1 MANVILLKGGQVE
14 TVFDLDDLLYLID
27 RDMGYD
33 TRILLE
39 ELTAP
44 EDDSEEYV
52 AQLEKE
58 NQQLREHH
66 REVMQ
71 ALRAQS
77 ETIRRLTPCFVNH
90 RDCFYDPYSIPDSLY
105 SSAHERSANHRFRI
119 LCI

>member
-1 MANVILLKGGQVE
+1 MANVILLKGGRVE

-27 RDMGYD
+27 QDMGYD

-44 EDDSEEYV
+44 EDDSEEYI

-77 ETIRRLTPCFVNH
+77 ETIARLIREPEIDRKTLSTTAGVIGKITWREINVG
-90 RDCFYDPYSIPDSLY
+90 
-105 SSAHERSANHRFRI
+105 
-119 LCI
+119 

>member
-44 EDDSEEYV
+44 DDDSEEYIS
-52 AQLEKE
+52 QLEKE
-58 NQQLREHH
+58 NHQLREHH

-77 ETIRRLTPCFVNH
+77 ETIARLIREPEIDRKTLSTTAGVIGKITWREINVG
-90 RDCFYDPYSIPDSLY
+90 
-105 SSAHERSANHRFRI
+105 
-119 LCI
+119 

>member
-44 EDDSEEYV
+44 EDDAEAYITH
-52 AQLEKE
+52 LEKE

-71 ALRAQS
+71 ALRTQY
-77 ETIRRLTPCFVNH
+77 ETIVRLIREPEIDRKTLSTTAGVIGKITWREINVG
-90 RDCFYDPYSIPDSLY
+90 
-105 SSAHERSANHRFRI
+105 
-119 LCI
+119 

>member
-44 EDDSEEYV
+44 EDDSEEYI

-77 ETIRRLTPCFVNH
+77 GTIARLIREPELDRKTLSTTAGVIGKITWREINVG
-90 RDCFYDPYSIPDSLY
+90 
-105 SSAHERSANHRFRI
+105 
-119 LCI
+119 

>member
-1 MANVILLKGGQVE
+1 MANVILLKGGRVE

-44 EDDSEEYV
+44 EDDAEEYI

-77 ETIRRLTPCFVNH
+77 ETIARLIREPEIDRKALSTTAGVIGKITWREINVG
-90 RDCFYDPYSIPDSLY
+90 
-105 SSAHERSANHRFRI
+105 
-119 LCI
+119 

>member
-44 EDDSEEYV
+44 EDDSEEYI

-77 ETIRRLTPCFVNH
+77 ETIARLIREPEIDRKTLSTTAGVIGKITWREINVG
-90 RDCFYDPYSIPDSLY
+90 
-105 SSAHERSANHRFRI
+105 
-119 LCI
+119 

>member
-44 EDDSEEYV
+44 EDDSEEYI

-66 REVMQ
+66 REVMR
-71 ALRAQS
+71 ALREQY
-77 ETIRRLTPCFVNH
+77 ETIARLIREPEIDRKTLSTTAGVIGKITWREINVG
-90 RDCFYDPYSIPDSLY
+90 
-105 SSAHERSANHRFRI
+105 
-119 LCI
+119 

>member
-1 MANVILLKGGQVE
+1 MANVILLKGGQAE

-44 EDDSEEYV
+44 DDDSEEYI

-58 NQQLREHH
+58 NQHLREHH

-77 ETIRRLTPCFVNH
+77 ETIARLIREPEIDRKTLSTTAGVIGKITWREINVG
-90 RDCFYDPYSIPDSLY
+90 
-105 SSAHERSANHRFRI
+105 
-119 LCI
+119 

>member
-1 MANVILLKGGQVE
+1 MANVILLKDGQVE

-44 EDDSEEYV
+44 EDDSEEYI

-77 ETIRRLTPCFVNH
+77 ETIARLIREPEIDRKTLSTTAGVIGKITWREINVG
-90 RDCFYDPYSIPDSLY
+90 
-105 SSAHERSANHRFRI
+105 
-119 LCI
+119 

>member
-44 EDDSEEYV
+44 EDDSEEYI

-77 ETIRRLTPCFVNH
+77 ETIARLIREPEIDRKALSTTAGVIGKITWREINV
-90 RDCFYDPYSIPDSLY
+90 
-105 SSAHERSANHRFRI
+105 
-119 LCI
+119 

>member
-44 EDDSEEYV
+44 EDDSEEYI

-66 REVMQ
+66 VEVMQ

-77 ETIRRLTPCFVNH
+77 ETIARLIREPEIDRKTLSTTAGVIGKITWREINVG
-90 RDCFYDPYSIPDSLY
+90 
-105 SSAHERSANHRFRI
+105 
-119 LCI
+119 

>member
-1 MANVILLKGGQVE
+1 MANVILLKGGRVE

-44 EDDSEEYV
+44 EDDSEEYI

-58 NQQLREHH
+58 NRQLREHH

-77 ETIRRLTPCFVNH
+77 ETIARLIREPEIDRKTLSTTAGVIGKITWREINVG
-90 RDCFYDPYSIPDSLY
+90 
-105 SSAHERSANHRFRI
+105 
-119 LCI
+119 

>member
-44 EDDSEEYV
+44 EDDSEEYI

-58 NQQLREHH
+58 NRQLREHH

-77 ETIRRLTPCFVNH
+77 ETIARLIREPEIDRKTLSTTAGVIGKITWREINVG
-90 RDCFYDPYSIPDSLY
+90 
-105 SSAHERSANHRFRI
+105 
-119 LCI
+119 

>member
-77 ETIRRLTPCFVNH
+77 ETIARLIREPEIDRKTLSTTAGVIGKITWREINVG
-90 RDCFYDPYSIPDSLY
+90 
-105 SSAHERSANHRFRI
+105 
-119 LCI
+119 

>member
-1 MANVILLKGGQVE
+1 MPSVIKLKSGQCE

-44 EDDSEEYV
+44 EDDSEEYI

-77 ETIRRLTPCFVNH
+77 ETIARLIREPEIDRKTLSTTAGVIGKITWREINV
-90 RDCFYDPYSIPDSLY
+90 
-105 SSAHERSANHRFRI
+105 
-119 LCI
+119 

>member
-44 EDDSEEYV
+44 EDDSEEYI

-71 ALRAQS
+71 ALREQY
-77 ETIRRLTPCFVNH
+77 ETIARLIREPEIDRKTLSTTAGVIGKITWREINVG
-90 RDCFYDPYSIPDSLY
+90 
-105 SSAHERSANHRFRI
+105 
-119 LCI
+119 

>member
-71 ALRAQS
+71 TLRVQS
-77 ETIRRLTPCFVNH
+77 ETIARLIREPEIDRKKLSTTAGVIGKITWREINVG
-90 RDCFYDPYSIPDSLY
+90 
-105 SSAHERSANHRFRI
+105 
-119 LCI
+119 

>member
-44 EDDSEEYV
+44 EDDSEEYI

-58 NQQLREHH
+58 NRQLREHH

-77 ETIRRLTPCFVNH
+77 ETIARLIREPEIDRKTLSTTAGVIGKITWREINV
-90 RDCFYDPYSIPDSLY
+90 
-105 SSAHERSANHRFRI
+105 
-119 LCI
+119 

>member
-44 EDDSEEYV
+44 EDDSEEYI

-77 ETIRRLTPCFVNH
+77 ETIARLIREPEIDRKTLSTTAGVIGKITWREINV
-90 RDCFYDPYSIPDSLY
+90 
-105 SSAHERSANHRFRI
+105 
-119 LCI
+119 